1 MKHMAKVVLF
11 AFCLQLLAACA
22 PDGQITKRD
31 VGMVVGGAGGAVAGQ
46 AIGGNDP
53 AGRVMGTILGV
64 IVGAA
69 VGGYLGSLWDD
80 YDRKQAAYALEN
92 GRDNKPV
99 AWRNPNTNSENT
111 MTPVRTYYEPAGTP
125 CREFTQTIYI
135 DGKRETGR
143 GTACRQPDGTWRI
156 TNMQQ

>member
-1 MKHMAKVVLF
+1 VKHMTRLILF
-11 AFCLQLLAACA
+11 VFCLQLLSACA
-22 PDGQITKRD
+22 DDGTIRKRD

-53 AGRVMGTILGV
+53 TARVLGTITGV
-64 IVGAA
+64 IIGAA

-80 YDRKQAAYALEN
+80 YDRKQASYALEN

-111 MTPVRTYYEPAGTP
+111 VTPVRTYYEPSGTP

-135 DGKRETGR
+135 DGKKEVGR

-156 TNMQQ
+156 TNMQ

>member
-1 MKHMAKVVLF
+1 MQHVARLVLF
-11 AFCLQLLAACA
+11 AFCIQFLAACA
-22 PDGQITKRD
+22 DDGTIRKRD

-46 AIGGNDP
+46 AIGGSDP
-53 AGRVMGTILGV
+53 TARVLGTLLGV
-64 IVGAA
+64 VVGAA

-92 GRDNKPV
+92 TRDNRPV

-111 MTPVRTYYEPAGTP
+111 FTPTRTYESGNTP
-125 CREFTQTIYI
+125 CREFTSTIYI
-135 DGKRETGR
+135 DGKKEVGK

-156 TNMQQ
+156 NN

>member
-22 PDGQITKRD
+22 DDGTIRKRD
-31 VGMVVGGAGGAVAGQ
+31 VGMVAGGAAGGVAGM

-53 AGRVMGTILGV
+53 TARVLGTIAGV

-80 YDRKQAAYALEN
+80 YDRKQAAYTLEN
-92 GRDNKPV
+92 QPDNKPA
-99 AWRNPNTNSENT
+99 AWRNPNTNSQST
-111 MTPVRTYYEPAGTP
+111 MTPVRTYYESEGTP

-135 DGKRETGR
+135 DGKQETGR

-156 TNMQQ
+156 TNAQ